1 MFLDDWFLENKRSFP
16 WRDDPTPYRV
26 WISEVMLQQ
35 TRASVVIA
43 YFERWMAQFPTIVS
57 LGNAH
62 IDQVIKAWE
71 GLGYYSRAR
80 NLHAAAQMII
90 RDHGGELPSSKTELA
105 ALPGLG
111 PYTVGAILSFG
122 FQQRAVAIDGNVAR
136 VVARYAWIEEEIS
149 KSSAKRKI
157 ESAVEALLSLEQPW
171 VSMEALI
178 ELGATICTST
188 PDCGRCPLQSK
199 CVANA
204 RGMPTILPIKAAAP
218 KIEKIARGVAIIES
232 NGHVLIRKNGE
243 GLMGDLWEFPY
254 YDKIISLFEMRKKLT
269 HLLGKQPI
277 FLQRLEKIE
286 HSFTRFIA
294 QLFPYKFQI
303 NEREPVEGFCWV
315 ATHELERLP
324 FSAGHRKLV
333 KQLYQFRSGLVNL

>member
-16 WRDDPTPYRV
+16 WREDPTPYRV

-43 YFERWMAQFPTIVS
+43 YFERWMEQFPTIVS
-57 LGNAH
+57 LGTAH

-80 NLHAAAQMII
+80 NIHAAAQMII
-90 RDHGGELPSSKTELA
+90 RDHGGELPSSKIELA

-122 FQQRAVAIDGNVAR
+122 FQKRAVAIDGNVAR
-136 VVARYAWIEEEIS
+136 VIARYAWIEEEIS
-149 KSSAKRKI
+149 KSSATRKI
-157 ESAVEALLSLEQPW
+157 ELAAEELLSQKQPW

-188 PDCGRCPLQSK
+188 PVCERCPLQSK
-199 CVANA
+199 CIAYA
-204 RGMPTILPIKAAAP
+204 RGMPTVLPIKAAAP

-232 NGHVLIRKNGE
+232 NGHVLVRKNGE

-254 YDKIISLFEMRKKLT
+254 YDKIISPLGIRKKLT
-269 HLLGKQPI
+269 HLLGNQPI
-277 FLQRLEKIE
+277 FLQRLEMVE

-294 QLFPYKFQI
+294 QLFPYKFQL
-303 NEREPVEGFCWV
+303 NEQRVVAGFIWV
-315 ATHELERLP
+315 ATKELERLP

-333 KQLYQFRSGLVNL
+333 KQLYTTT

>member
-1 MFLDDWFLENKRSFP
+1 MFLDEWFLENKRSFP
-16 WRDDPTPYRV
+16 WREDPTPYRV

-35 TRASVVIA
+35 TRASVVVA
-43 YFERWMAQFPTIVS
+43 YFERWMSLFPTIVS
-57 LGNAH
+57 LGTAH

-136 VVARYAWIEEEIS
+136 VLARYAWIEEEIS

-157 ESAVEALLSLEQPW
+157 ELAAEELLSQKQPW

-188 PDCGRCPLQSK
+188 PDCGQCPLQSK

-204 RGMPTILPIKAAAP
+204 RGMTTVLPIKAVGP
-218 KIEKIARGVAIIES
+218 KIEKISRGVAIVES
-232 NGHVLIRKNGE
+232 EGYVLVRKNAVD

-254 YDKIISLFEMRKKLT
+254 YDRIISPLGIRKKLT
-269 HLLGKQPI
+269 CFLGEQPI
-277 FLQRLEKIE
+277 FLQRLEKLE
-286 HSFTRFIA
+286 HSFTKFIA
-294 QLFPYKFQI
+294 QLFPYKFRL
-303 NEREPVEGFCWV
+303 NERKPVEGFCWV
-315 ATHELERLP
+315 LTSELERLP

-333 KQLYQFRSGLVNL
+333 KQLYTV